1 MKIGVISDTHD
12 NLDITRKA
20 VDFFEEQEVDT
31 VIHCGDMVAS
41 FTAELFDRNSF
52 EFYAVRGNNDG
63 EWNLQETV
71 EEFGTWLGEMGEL
84 EFKDADFS
92 GEKSCSEQRS
102 QENDAGKKFAVYH
115 GTKPEVVRSLVES
128 GEYDYVLKGHT
139 HQKII
144 REVGGTIELNP
155 GGIKLPDQEEI
166 FHVATIDLDS
176 GDVEFHRVD

>member
-20 VDFFEEQEVDT
+20 VEFFEEQGVDK
-31 VIHCGDMVAS
+31 VIHCGDMVAP
-41 FTAELFDRNSF
+41 FTAELFDQKNF
-52 EFYAVRGNNDG
+52 DFYAVRGNNDG

-84 EFKDADFS
+84 EFK
-92 GEKSCSEQRS
+92 
-102 QENDAGKKFAVYH
+102 GKEFAVYH

-128 GEYDYVLKGHT
+128 GKYDYVLKGHT

-144 REVGGTIELNP
+144 RETGNTIELNP

-166 FHVATIDLDS
+166 LHVATIDLDS
-176 GDVEFHRVD
+176 EDVEFHRAD